1 MPTVFDVAKYILE
14 KQGQITTFKLQKL
27 VYYSKAW
34 SLVWDD
40 DSLFNNKIYAWAN
53 GPVCKDLYLKHKGF
67 FEISKNELSDGNSNN
82 LQPNHKATIDLV
94 IKSYAHLSGQQ
105 LSNWSHTEKPW
116 TDARKG
122 LNIEERGEVE
132 ITPDSMVEYYSAI
145 YTEQLSKNQ

>member
-1 MPTVFDVAKYILE
+1 MPTVYDVAKYILE

-40 DSLFNNKIYAWAN
+40 DILFKNKIYAWAN
-53 GPVCKDLYLKHKGF
+53 GPVCKDLYLKHKGC
-67 FEISKNELSDGNSNN
+67 FEIAVSELTEGDSAN
-82 LQPNHKATIDLV
+82 LEAKHKATIDLV

-116 TDARKG
+116 LDARQG
-122 LNIEERGEVE
+122 LNVDERGEVE

-145 YTEQLSKNQ
+145 YAEQLSKKQ